1 MNDITDGKIA
11 LTVTADNKGKNYGE
25 TFSDFTATITG
36 AVNGDT
42 FTVPMTSTG
51 SAATAAATTHPIAVG
66 TVTGA
71 NLGNYTLTS
80 IGGKSLPYTM
90 YSDTGYSVVVT
101 GGTLSLATSRHFDI
115 ATSSTETFAGSS
127 TLYVDRTSGN
137 WTTTN
142 GSSSVTLTP
151 VVGAVLPAVW
161 SGTKLTVTQPD
172 GVFQYTRAP

>member
-1 MNDITDGKIA
+1 MGTKCAPLPRRGASPALWSWVAVVAIA
-11 LTVTADNKGKNYGE
+11 LCTACSGG
-25 TFSDFTATITG
+25 G
-36 AVNGDT
+36 
-42 FTVPMTSTG
+42 
-51 SAATAAATTHPIAVG
+51 ATAPAAPTTPD
-66 TVTGA
+66 
-71 NLGNYTLTS
+71 GNYTLTS

-172 GVFQYTRAP
+172 GVFQYKRAP